1 MISKAQP
8 DMFSKLIELEAKRA
22 IEELRHRYWFAILD
36 KDVESL
42 SSCFDENA
50 CLDYGFDIKLEGRNN
65 IKEFFSGIL
74 GNSKLIIQVP
84 RGTNGTITLESH
96 DTARGRW
103 LVEVVTLREGE
114 EHGTRIGLQYIEHYA
129 HHSDGWVICKMKNSY
144 QYYEEMTLKQSP
156 F

>member
-74 GNSKLIIQVP
+74 GDSKLIIQVRAAP
-84 RGTNGTITLESH
+84 MAPSH
-96 DTARGRW
+96 WNPMTRHVDAGW
-103 LVEVVTLREGE
+103 L
-114 EHGTRIGLQYIEHYA
+114 
-129 HHSDGWVICKMKNSY
+129 K
-144 QYYEEMTLKQSP
+144 
-156 F
+156 